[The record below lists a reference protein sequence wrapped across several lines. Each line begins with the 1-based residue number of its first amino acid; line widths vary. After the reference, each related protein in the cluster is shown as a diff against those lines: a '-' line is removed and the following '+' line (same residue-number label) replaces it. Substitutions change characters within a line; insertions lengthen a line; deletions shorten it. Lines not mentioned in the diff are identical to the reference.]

1 MAPKRKPP
9 TKRRK
14 KSSTDEARP
23 VVAPSTTE
31 EEDDGSEKRV
41 VSKLLAKM
49 KLIMQSVQK
58 GYTHQTKNIEKMWEL
73 KRNCNES
80 GEEFF
85 EEFWYL
91 LQHACLVGAREPP
104 TERIIQFCC
113 KFAIRADLNK
123 EKFSD
128 EEVCETGPFAVLLFN
143 RALQYHTAND
153 KAVRFRLCQIINI
166 LLTSL
171 GGDAEIDE
179 ELFDKIY
186 SCMLERLKDK
196 VPSVRVQAVHTLNRL
211 QDPADPECPVIK
223 GFLKIMKT
231 DGVADVR
238 RAAVKAIAINS
249 KTLMPLIERTRD
261 TNPGVRKGAY
271 EVLVEK
277 ISIRS
282 MKISYRMKI
291 IESGL
296 HDRHASVKS
305 TCVALL
311 RNWLAYYN
319 GDIVRM
325 LQALDVEGKVD
336 LCGEVVKE
344 VLAFVSMDNA
354 VQCLQSRLEE
364 GIIPVD
370 QLTPES
376 IFYWRCLVDYCLKNS
391 NTETYDAIMPNL
403 SRFAEYLK
411 NYVVEAS
418 KISSEDYDAHYQA
431 SYIIQELIKMAKLA
445 DMSDE
450 AGRKKLI
457 GVTKFIITEAE
468 ITIQSIERLVELY
481 CLAETDEGTRIRTV
495 AEIINDIRNPLEG
508 ATQFN
513 LNELDSCEKSD
524 PVTMI
529 RCLTM
534 VTGLVQWVKC
544 DVAFEPT
551 LTGLLENVVMSGVVS
566 HNEIVRHLSVKAL
579 GLSCILSKTLAKKYL
594 VFFLQ
599 VVMVDNFAEILETS
613 LKVIFDLFLVFGI
626 DTFAED
632 EQNKKKVVM
641 VDNFAEILET
651 SLKVIFDLFLV
662 FGIDT
667 FAEDEQNKKKEAEA
681 SKDSTALD
689 DESALSSKLEATRLK
704 GDADIE
710 NPIGGLSN
718 DEVYDRIIAKFKEFL
733 DDEVLRSVAAEGV
746 AKLIYNGRLLD
757 PQLFSRLML
766 LWWSPATEGDVLR
779 HSVGMF
785 FSRLGPKNVEMLEM
799 VEQAFFPT
807 LQTVCDAPSTSPLQ
821 EINPVN
827 LAELLLSLLPG
838 RHHEQLSITACNE
851 LILRPSSKYGRA
863 LVKIL
868 PLFDILHGDAA
879 NLKLVRSL
887 VQQAIDEVDTVS
899 TKKSLTSY
907 LSKMALF
914 LPPED
919 QSSQHSQG
927 EEEDKENQGTENKT
941 ITSPSNK
948 SLPPGSTEK
957 RRKALFA
964 NPNQPPLA
972 IRKWPIKSLSELVSE
987 LFDFNFLDLY
997 NLLCRVHFLE
1007 QAFFPTLQTV
1017 CDAPSTS
1024 PLQEINPVNLAELLL
1039 SLLPGRHHEQL
1050 SITACNELILRP
1062 SSKYGRALVKIL
1074 PLFDILHGDAANLK
1088 LVRSLVQQAIDEVDT
1103 VSTKKSLTS
1112 YLSKMALFLPPEDQS
1127 SQHSQGEE
1135 EDKENQGTENKT
1147 ITSPSVK
1154 SLPPG
1159 STEKRRKALFAN
1171 PNQPSER
1178 EKLCTGILR
1187 ESTIVSAPFAI
1198 CSISTSVYCASMLS
1212 IGGSRW
1218 PFESGLLRVCLS
1230 SSRSFLISIFWIS
1243 TIFFVVST
1251 SSVDNKGPGSGAPF
1265 FRTLLLASRSCT

>member
-1 MAPKRKPP
+1 
-9 TKRRK
+9 
-14 KSSTDEARP
+14 
-23 VVAPSTTE
+23 
-31 EEDDGSEKRV
+31 
-41 VSKLLAKM
+41 
-49 KLIMQSVQK
+49 
-58 GYTHQTKNIEKMWEL
+58 
-73 KRNCNES
+73 
-80 GEEFF
+80 
-85 EEFWYL
+85 
-91 LQHACLVGAREPP
+91 
-104 TERIIQFCC
+104 
-113 KFAIRADLNK
+113 
-123 EKFSD
+123 
-128 EEVCETGPFAVLLFN
+128 
-143 RALQYHTAND
+143 
-153 KAVRFRLCQIINI
+153 
-166 LLTSL
+166 
-171 GGDAEIDE
+171 
-179 ELFDKIY
+179 
-186 SCMLERLKDK
+186 
-196 VPSVRVQAVHTLNRL
+196 
-211 QDPADPECPVIK
+211 
-223 GFLKIMKT
+223 
-231 DGVADVR
+231 
-238 RAAVKAIAINS
+238 
-249 KTLMPLIERTRD
+249 MPLIERTRD

-391 NTETYDAIMPNL
+391 NTETYDTIMPNL

-468 ITIQSIERLVELY
+468 ITIQVPSVIEITNKSLIIS
-481 CLAETDEGTRIRTV
+481 ETDEGTRIRTV

-632 EQNKKKVVM
+632 EQNKKK
-641 VDNFAEILET
+641 
-651 SLKVIFDLFLV
+651 
-662 FGIDT
+662 
-667 FAEDEQNKKKEAEA
+667 EAEA

-718 DEVYDRIIAKFKEFL
+718 DEVK
-733 DDEVLRSVAAEGV
+733 
-746 AKLIYNGRLLD
+746 
-757 PQLFSRLML
+757 
-766 LWWSPATEGDVLR
+766 
-779 HSVGMF
+779 
-785 FSRLGPKNVEMLEM
+785 
-799 VEQAFFPT
+799 
-807 LQTVCDAPSTSPLQ
+807 
-821 EINPVN
+821 
-827 LAELLLSLLPG
+827 
-838 RHHEQLSITACNE
+838 
-851 LILRPSSKYGRA
+851 
-863 LVKIL
+863 
-868 PLFDILHGDAA
+868 
-879 NLKLVRSL
+879 
-887 VQQAIDEVDTVS
+887 
-899 TKKSLTSY
+899 
-907 LSKMALF
+907 
-914 LPPED
+914 
-919 QSSQHSQG
+919 
-927 EEEDKENQGTENKT
+927 
-941 ITSPSNK
+941 
-948 SLPPGSTEK
+948 
-957 RRKALFA
+957 
-964 NPNQPPLA
+964 
-972 IRKWPIKSLSELVSE
+972 
-987 LFDFNFLDLY
+987 
-997 NLLCRVHFLE
+997 
-1007 QAFFPTLQTV
+1007 
-1017 CDAPSTS
+1017 
-1024 PLQEINPVNLAELLL
+1024 
-1039 SLLPGRHHEQL
+1039 
-1050 SITACNELILRP
+1050 
-1062 SSKYGRALVKIL
+1062 
-1074 PLFDILHGDAANLK
+1074 
-1088 LVRSLVQQAIDEVDT
+1088 
-1103 VSTKKSLTS
+1103 
-1112 YLSKMALFLPPEDQS
+1112 
-1127 SQHSQGEE
+1127 
-1135 EDKENQGTENKT
+1135 
-1147 ITSPSVK
+1147 
-1154 SLPPG
+1154 
-1159 STEKRRKALFAN
+1159 
-1171 PNQPSER
+1171 
-1178 EKLCTGILR
+1178 
-1187 ESTIVSAPFAI
+1187 
-1198 CSISTSVYCASMLS
+1198 
-1212 IGGSRW
+1212 
-1218 PFESGLLRVCLS
+1218 
-1230 SSRSFLISIFWIS
+1230 
-1243 TIFFVVST
+1243 
-1251 SSVDNKGPGSGAPF
+1251 
-1265 FRTLLLASRSCT
+1265 